1 MTLGDSEV
9 GKSKREQSLA
19 RKDKGFTV
27 EASPFNVVKVD
38 LAIILFVGIV
48 LLVIHESLSGDPA
61 VQIGVLG
68 LYGLGSMFYVMM
80 KVRKVASGIDA
91 DNKGVAGRHPS
102 GDE

>member
-1 MTLGDSEV
+1 M

-48 LLVIHESLSGDPA
+48 LLVIHESLSDDPA

-80 KVRKVASGIDA
+80 KVRKVVSGVDA